1 MNMLV
6 AQNSVGKIVSM
17 TDHWSR
23 ETLFDLKESNETFL
37 CPSCK
42 QAVTLKV
49 GNERIP
55 HFAHVKREECNTFSE
70 GESMYHLKG
79 KLQLY
84 EWLNSQGYSPIL
96 EPYFQAL
103 KQRPDLFVPHDKH
116 QYMVE
121 YQCSPL
127 EVSRF
132 KERTENYISNGY
144 EPIWILGGKRLKRV
158 SHHQFSLSSFEW
170 LFVKQLN
177 NKPYLLY
184 YCSETEKFLLLHN
197 ILPLN
202 PSTVNATL
210 EIISPHNYSF
220 SNNIKPKVTS
230 IPGNTEWLEMKK
242 SWRINC
248 TQFPSH
254 SLKKL
259 LHYLYNH
266 RIYPSLLPS
275 EVGIPVPSMYWIQT
289 HPMVWQA
296 WILVG
301 FIQKIQK
308 NSPFTFQAVY
318 HYFNMK
324 KRKEPFYIRDLPL
337 ISTTH
342 YSFAIME
349 YLNCLVNLG
358 LIEQVDK
365 KTFRKVKDC
374 SFPQNI
380 EEALKTDLYQ
390 LSKLREKNKGK

>member
-1 MNMLV
+1 MKVLV

-17 TDHWSR
+17 TGHWSR
-23 ETLFDLKESNETFL
+23 ETLVHLKESGETFL
-37 CPSCK
+37 CPGCK

-55 HFAHVKREECNTFSE
+55 HFAHVKKEECHTFSE
-70 GESMYHLKG
+70 GESLYHLKG

-96 EPYFQAL
+96 EPYFHAL
-103 KQRPDLFVPHDKH
+103 KQRPDLFVPNGKRKF
-116 QYMVE
+116 MVE

-132 KERTENYISNGY
+132 KERTENYIANGY

-158 SHHQFSLSSFEW
+158 SHHQFNLSSFDW

-184 YCSETEKFLLLHN
+184 YCSEIEKFLLLHN
-197 ILPLN
+197 ILPITT
-202 PSTVNATL
+202 STVNATL
-210 EIISPHNYSF
+210 EVLSPQNYMF
-220 SNNIKPKVTS
+220 SNNIEPMVTIS
-230 IPGNTEWLEMKK
+230 PGNSDWIEMKK
-242 SWRINC
+242 TWRLYC
-248 TQFPSH
+248 TQYPSH

-259 LHYLYNH
+259 LHYLYNY

-275 EVGIPVPSMYWIQT
+275 EVGIPVPSMYWIHT
-289 HPMVWQA
+289 HPMIWQA

-301 FIQKIQK
+301 FIQKLHK
-308 NSPFTFQAVY
+308 NSPFTFQSVY
-318 HYFNMK
+318 QYFNMK

-337 ISTTH
+337 ISNTH

-349 YLNCLVNLG
+349 YLDSLVELG
-358 LIEQVDK
+358 IVEKIDK

-374 SFPQNI
+374 SLPQNI
-380 EEALKTDLYQ
+380 EEALQEDIFQY
-390 LSKLREKNKGK
+390 SKLKEKNKGI